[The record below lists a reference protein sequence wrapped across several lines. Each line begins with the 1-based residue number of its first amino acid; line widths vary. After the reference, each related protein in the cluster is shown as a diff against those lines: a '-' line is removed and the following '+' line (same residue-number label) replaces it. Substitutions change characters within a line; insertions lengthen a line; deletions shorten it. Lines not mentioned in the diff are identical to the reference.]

1 MAELS
6 VGLSRRFP
14 AEVVVQA
21 CIDSAVSL
29 GWKAKPKE
37 IYRQVLN
44 IGRGPLDS
52 PEYVSL
58 YEGTEI
64 RVGNLFPAFQV
75 YNIFKGEETNSIGI
89 SSGFPYFGYGFASNF
104 WIDRYIV
111 ELKSNLARRDPENVW
126 IKKS

>member
-1 MAELS
+1 MTELS
-6 VGLSRRFP
+6 VNLSRRFP

-29 GWKAKPKE
+29 GWRAKPKE

-52 PEYVSL
+52 PEYIFL

-75 YNIFKGEETNSIGI
+75 YNIFKGQDTNLIGI
-89 SSGFPYFGYGFASNF
+89 ISGVPYYGFTSRF

-111 ELKSNLARRDPENVW
+111 ELKSILARRDPENMDYK
-126 IKKS
+126 I